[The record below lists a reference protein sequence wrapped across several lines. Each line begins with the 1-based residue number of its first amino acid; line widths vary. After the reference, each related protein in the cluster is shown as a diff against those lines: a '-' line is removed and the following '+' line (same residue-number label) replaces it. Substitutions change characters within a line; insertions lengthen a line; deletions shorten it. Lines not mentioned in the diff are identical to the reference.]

1 MGRRACSIFFLLP
14 LLQRFFEEMETD
26 FDLDALVDQYLGV
39 QQNVERPLSQ
49 NLKRQAATPESP
61 SFTGNAAKLFHKTMN
76 AISSS
81 KPNSE
86 VHEYRSPSE
95 ADAASRPSSFY
106 KKNPAL
112 RRIELWAER
121 KKERRLQSENE
132 VQSKELEECT
142 FEPRVSDRVQ
152 GDLLAPHAL
161 YKDNKAW
168 GYDEFVDRLVEARVQ
183 REQRR
188 TEIEAKLSGY
198 GDRWQPKLTTP
209 EPFEF
214 AKFSRKKIAAL
225 QKSYD
230 LIAPIVREEHLG
242 QAPSAIEGPSVP
254 SGLFSVQA
262 STVILD
268 HSPKRKW

>member
-1 MGRRACSIFFLLP
+1 
-14 LLQRFFEEMETD
+14 METD

-39 QQNVERPLSQ
+39 PQTAERPVSQ
-49 NLKRQAATPESP
+49 SAKGPATPDSP
-61 SFTGNAAKLFHKTMN
+61 SFAANAAKLFQKTMT

-81 KPNSE
+81 AKPNAA
-86 VHEYRSPSE
+86 VHEYRSQLGE
-95 ADAASRPSSFY
+95 GDGGRSSNFY

-121 KKERRLQSENE
+121 KKERRMQSENE

-142 FEPRVSDRVQ
+142 FEPRVDRKSE
-152 GDLLAPHAL
+152 LIAPHPL

-168 GYDEFVDRLVEARVQ
+168 GYDEFVDRLVDARLQ
-183 REQRR
+183 REERNA
-188 TEIEAKLSGY
+188 ENEAKLSGY
-198 GDRWQPKLTTP
+198 GDRWKPKLTSP

-230 LIAPIVREEHLG
+230 LIAPIVREEHFG
-242 QAPSAIEGPSVP
+242 PASSIEGPSVP

>member
-1 MGRRACSIFFLLP
+1 MDT
-14 LLQRFFEEMETD
+14 E

-39 QQNVERPLSQ
+39 QHSVERPVGHTAKSQ
-49 NLKRQAATPESP
+49 VALQPESP
-61 SFTGNAAKLFHKTMN
+61 SFAGNAAKLFQKTIN
-76 AISSS
+76 AISAS
-81 KPNSE
+81 KPESE

-95 ADAASRPSSFY
+95 ASRPSNFY
-106 KKNPAL
+106 KRNPAL

-121 KKERRLQSENE
+121 KKERRVQTENE

-142 FEPRVSDRVQ
+142 FEPRVSDRNQ
-152 GDLLAPHAL
+152 SELIAPHPL

-168 GYDEFVDRLVEARVQ
+168 GYDEFVDRLVAARSQ
-183 REQRR
+183 REERR
-188 TEIEAKLSGY
+188 VEIEMKLGGC
-198 GDRWQPKLTTP
+198 GDRWKPELTTP

-230 LIAPIVREEHLG
+230 LIAPIVRNEHIG
-242 QAPSAIEGPSVP
+242 TASAIEGPSVP

-268 HSPKRKW
+268 HSPKRNW